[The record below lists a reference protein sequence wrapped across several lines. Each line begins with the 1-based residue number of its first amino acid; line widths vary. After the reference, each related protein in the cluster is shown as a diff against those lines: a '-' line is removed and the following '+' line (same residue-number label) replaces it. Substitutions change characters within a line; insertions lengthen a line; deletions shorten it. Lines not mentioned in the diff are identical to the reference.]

1 MRKVSSPIIRVSL
14 PIGHT
19 DIEKTKGRREA
30 VFVYDPEK
38 EYGSPL
44 IFLVICIENATFVYA
59 KRLKKLD
66 EIRGISLTI
75 RDQNGMIITIV
86 GIPKCQ

>member
-1 MRKVSSPIIRVSL
+1 ML
-14 PIGHT
+14 
-19 DIEKTKGRREA
+19 
-30 VFVYDPEK
+30 DPEK

-44 IFLVICIENATFVYA
+44 IFPVIWVKNATFVYA